1 MEQDPA
7 SAPPAPPSPAAP
19 GPFVPALAGVLAP
32 LAAFALAWLFAGR
45 IPLAVPAREWGTWFF
60 IGPIMGFG
68 GIIGLV
74 FAFKA
79 FARGSRTAAVA
90 AFILNAVLVL
100 IAWAGLFG

>member
-1 MEQDPA
+1 MEPDPA
-7 SAPPAPPSPAAP
+7 AAPPVPPSPAAP
-19 GPFVPALAGVLAP
+19 GPFVPALAGLLVP
-32 LAAFALAWLFAGR
+32 LAAFAIAWFIAGR

>member
-1 MEQDPA
+1 MGQDSFGA
-7 SAPPAPPSPAAP
+7 SPRVP
-19 GPFVPALAGVLAP
+19 GPLIVAIAGVLVP
-32 LAAFALAWLFAGR
+32 LAAFAIAWFIAGR
-45 IPLAVPAREWGTWFF
+45 IPLAVPTREWGTWFF

-79 FARGSRTAAVA
+79 FARGSRSAAVA

>member
-1 MEQDPA
+1 MEQDPTG
-7 SAPPAPPSPAAP
+7 SLPEPRGP
-19 GPFVPALAGVLAP
+19 GAFIPALAGLMIP
-32 LAAFALAWLFAGR
+32 LAAFALSWVIAGR
-45 IPLAVPAREWGTWFF
+45 IPFAVPTREWGTWFF
-60 IGPIMGFG
+60 IGPIMGLG

-100 IAWAGLFG
+100 IAWAGLFA